1 MDSLPYV
8 CVYFTYALKVYE
20 CTVRHM
26 MCLPTCLCVMLWLVC
41 TYVRRFVRGV
51 CDKMD
56 GSCLLSHKVEK
67 SKVCSL
73 VSSTYLYIG
82 GGGGVDLWIHRPP
95 SILGLCRCL
104 FVPSTC
110 VVCVA
115 VRDVRI
121 CMSMLGGTQT
131 SAVTF

>member
-26 MCLPTCLCVMLWLVC
+26 MCLPTCLCVMLWVVC

-73 VSSTYLYIG
+73 VSSPYCTSVVVVVCICG
-82 GGGGVDLWIHRPP
+82 FIVHHP
-95 SILGLCRCL
+95 SLVSADACL
-104 FVPSTC
+104 FLLPAWC
-110 VVCVA
+110 VWPGG
-115 VRDVRI
+115 
-121 CMSMLGGTQT
+121 MSVFACQCWERRRRLQ
-131 SAVTF
+131 